1 MVINV
6 DRKEFVESLDLEEE
20 IEIEKN
26 YISFKRKNKK
36 YLTATEIEVILEYV
50 KFNNLEFI
58 GINMEEN
65 FILFRKL

>member
-50 KFNNLEFI
+50 KFNNVEFI

-65 FILFRKL
+65 YILFRKL